1 MNADLSLVV
10 KIAAQFNIP
19 PSILDAL
26 VTQAGGNLATS
37 ASMLSAFGVSASDVQ
52 DNPELQL
59 SMLASQAAQ
68 LQQQY
73 GSWEAAVSTLVSGSP
88 TTYQQPGSDVGGQ
101 VYSVLGKAA
110 SNPTLGMDSGFA
122 PKDAMRFTPAAH
134 ALTQTLTDMSK
145 EGGVVDPSKVDQFSK
160 AAAQIAAPF
169 DPKYDASISQGFGP
183 TGDSMEPSGG
193 GYAHF
198 HTGVDYEVPDRSPL
212 AAMKTGTIHVNRSWG
227 SGPSGAG
234 WNVTLKADDG
244 WTYLYGHVSGFA
256 VQDGQHVDA

>member
-1 MNADLSLVV
+1 MACVSCLLARRTEATAVATEGMAERAGSSGRDRAMNFDISTIVQ
-10 KIAAQFNIP
+10 IASQFSIP
-19 PSILDAL
+19 PSILEAL
-26 VTQAGGNLATS
+26 ASQGAGTLATS
-37 ASMLSAFGVSASDVQ
+37 PAMLTAFGVAAADVQ
-52 DNPELQL
+52 DSPELQL

-88 TTYQQPGSDVGGQ
+88 TAYQQRGSDVGGQ

-193 GYAHF
+193 GYAH
-198 HTGVDYEVPDRSPL
+198 
-212 AAMKTGTIHVNRSWG
+212 
-227 SGPSGAG
+227 
-234 WNVTLKADDG
+234 
-244 WTYLYGHVSGFA
+244 
-256 VQDGQHVDA
+256 